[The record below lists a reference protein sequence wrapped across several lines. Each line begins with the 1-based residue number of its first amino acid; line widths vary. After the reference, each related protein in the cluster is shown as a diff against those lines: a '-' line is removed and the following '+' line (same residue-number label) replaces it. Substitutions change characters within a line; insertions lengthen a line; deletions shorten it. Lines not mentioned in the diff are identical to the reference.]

1 MRIFDKA
8 ILKDKLFPLYV
19 ITFSFI
25 FSLHSFFEI
34 KKAIY
39 INMNSLNDKIN
50 ADQFYYLQRYSRLS
64 IYVEYIITVI
74 FISILLISI
83 LNKSIELLYFIKLN
97 YILVTILLILSCVI
111 AFLYNASFGNL
122 TQPLV
127 FPFTILTIAAVVR
140 MISVMRVNMN
150 HGN

>member
-1 MRIFDKA
+1 M
-8 ILKDKLFPLYV
+8 YV
-19 ITFSFI
+19 ITFSFL
-25 FSLHSFFEI
+25 FSLHSFFQV

-50 ADQFYYLQRYSRLS
+50 ADQFYYLQRYSRWY
-64 IYVEYIITVI
+64 IYVEYIIMVI

-83 LNKSIELLYFIKLN
+83 LNNSIQLLSFIKLN
-97 YILVTILLILSCVI
+97 NILVTILLILSCVV
-111 AFLYNASFGNL
+111 AFLYNASLGNL

-127 FPFTILTIAAVVR
+127 LPFTILTIATVVR
-140 MISVMRVNMN
+140 MISVKCISIT